1 MAKQTFSRSAGAGV
15 VMHPQC
21 RPVKMVLCF
30 NRRWMTMKNFAEPES
45 RPVAEEV
52 PVDFFRRRLLAAAG
66 LAVGGGALG
75 ASGIPLAALAAGR
88 ASGAVNGF
96 SPLPTS
102 TADVVSVPDG
112 YRVDLLYAWGDPV
125 SDGPPARPDAM
136 DDAAAQARQAGMHHD
151 GMHYFPFS
159 EHGRPSSTHG
169 LLCVNHE
176 YTDDG
181 LLHADGMVGW
191 NALKVAKA
199 QAAVGVSVV
208 EIRRTDAGWRVV
220 RPSRWGR
227 RITANTPCRIAG
239 PARGHPLMRTALDER
254 GESVLGTFDNCAMG
268 FTPWGT
274 YLTCEENFNG
284 YFKTGE
290 APDADQRRYGLG
302 ARTAGWRWHEADER
316 FDLTRQPH
324 EANRFG
330 WVVEIDPWHPQRPPV
345 KRTALGRFK
354 HEGAT
359 VTQARDGRIV
369 VYMGDDERFEYLY
382 KFVSRDRY
390 RRGQDAAVEN
400 DLLDHGTLYVARFDD
415 AGRGR
420 WLPLVHGRRYGQGAL
435 DAAHGFADQGAV
447 AIRCRQAA
455 DIAGATK
462 MDRPEWIAVHPRSGE
477 VYVTLTN
484 NDRRGARA
492 TDAANPRAA
501 NLFGHILRWREDGGD
516 AAAEAFAWE
525 VFALAGDPQSADAD
539 KRGNIR
545 GDAYANPDGLWFDP
559 AGRLWIQTDVS
570 SGKLNSGEF
579 APFGNNQ
586 MLVAD
591 VDSGETRRFLTGP
604 RGCELTGMTA
614 TPDGRTLFVNI
625 QHPGESPGSR
635 ADPAR
640 PTAVSAWPASQFAD
654 AVGGRPRSATIVITR
669 EDGGPVVG

>member
-1 MAKQTFSRSAGAGV
+1 M
-15 VMHPQC
+15 
-21 RPVKMVLCF
+21 
-30 NRRWMTMKNFAEPES
+30 NNFAETENCHVS
-45 RPVAEEV
+45 GEA
-52 PVDFFRRRLLAAAG
+52 PVDPFRRRLLAAAG
-66 LAVGGGALG
+66 FAVGGGALS

-88 ASGAVNGF
+88 ASGAINGF
-96 SPLPTS
+96 VPLPTS

-125 SDGPPARPDAM
+125 SDGPRARPGAE
-136 DDAAAQARQAGMHHD
+136 DDAAAQAWQAGMHHD
-151 GMHYFPFS
+151 GMHYFPFRERS
-159 EHGRPSSTHG
+159 RLSSTHG

-191 NALKVAKA
+191 NAEKVAKA
-199 QAAVGVSVV
+199 QAAVGVSII
-208 EIRRTDAGWRVV
+208 EIRRSGVGWRVV
-220 RPSRWGR
+220 RPSCWAR

-239 PARGHPLMRTALDER
+239 PARGHPLMRTALDKR

-290 APDADQRRYGLG
+290 MPDADQRRYGLG
-302 ARTAGWRWHEADER
+302 AKTAGWRWHEADAR
-316 FDLTRQPH
+316 FDLTQHPH

-330 WVVEIDPWHPQRPPV
+330 WVVEIDPWRPEQPPI

-359 VTQARDGRIV
+359 VTQARDGRIA
-369 VYMGDDERFEYLY
+369 VYMGDDERFEYIY

-390 RRGQDAAVEN
+390 QRGQDASRES

-420 WLPLVHGRRYGQGAL
+420 WLPLVHGRAYAQGTL
-435 DAAHGFADQGAV
+435 DEAHGFADQGEV
-447 AIRCRQAA
+447 VIRCRQAA

-462 MDRPEWIAVHPRSGE
+462 MDRPEWIAVHPRNGE

-484 NDRRGARA
+484 NDRRETREV
-492 TDAANPRAA
+492 DAANPRAT
-501 NLFGHILRWREDGGD
+501 NLFGHILRWREAGGD
-516 AAAEAFAWE
+516 ATAEEFAWD

-570 SGKLNSGEF
+570 SSALNSGEF
-579 APFGNNQ
+579 ARFGNNQ

-591 VDSGETRRFLTGP
+591 VGSGETRRFLTGP
-604 RGCELTGMTA
+604 RGCELTGITA
-614 TPDGRTLFVNI
+614 TPDGRALFVNI

-635 ADPAR
+635 SDPAR
-640 PTAVSAWPASQFAD
+640 PTAVSTWPTSQFAD

-669 EDGGPVVG
+669 EDGGSVVG